1 MTKKFKT
8 ITLSAKNQKQLNKM
22 KKKLMKKNLVEIIKV
37 DTNEKTEICSE
48 DDIFKITSKDKPN
61 PIIKSN
67 LVPKKIIPKKTINSP
82 PKFIEFNKFNKPKV
96 KLSHFPPSPKYNHK
110 IKPKPHYKPKPPH
123 LNKSCEKIKN
133 IPIKKKFKIP
143 LPNTKEKYNVK
154 TQIKTFNNKKLLNN
168 FNNLTKN
175 EIFHFLSK
183 NNIKITRKAPIKLY
197 KTLSM
202 VLSINKNHKLN
213 II

>member
-22 KKKLMKKNLVEIIKV
+22 KKKLIKKNLVEIIKV

-48 DDIFKITSKDKPN
+48 DDIFKITSKDRPKPIN
-61 PIIKSN
+61 ESN
-67 LVPKKIIPKKTINSP
+67 LVPKNIIPKKTTISP
-82 PKFIEFNKFNKPKV
+82 PKFIEFNKFNKPQV

-110 IKPKPHYKPKPPH
+110 IKSKSQNKPKPIH
-123 LNKSCEKIKN
+123 LEKKCEKSNN

-143 LPNTKEKYNVK
+143 TPNTKEKYNVK

-168 FNNLTKN
+168 FDNLKQN

-183 NNIKITRKAPIKLY
+183 NNVKITRKAPIGLY
-197 KTLSM
+197 KTLSLI
-202 VLSINKNHKLN
+202 LSINKNHKLN

>member
-22 KKKLMKKNLVEIIKV
+22 KKKLIKKNLVEIIKV

-48 DDIFKITSKDKPN
+48 DDIFKITSKDKPK
-61 PIIKSN
+61 PIIESN
-67 LVPKKIIPKKTINSP
+67 LVPKNIIPIKTNISP
-82 PKFIEFNKFNKPKV
+82 LKFIEFNKFNKPQV
-96 KLSHFPPSPKYNHK
+96 KLSHFPPSPKYKHK
-110 IKPKPHYKPKPPH
+110 IKPKSHNKPKPIH
-123 LNKSCEKIKN
+123 LNKKSEKTNN

-143 LPNTKEKYNVK
+143 TPNTKEKYNVK

-175 EIFHFLSK
+175 EIFYFLSK
-183 NNIKITRKAPIKLY
+183 NNIKTTQKAPIELY
-197 KTLSM
+197 KTLGM
-202 VLSINKNHKLN
+202 MLSINKNHKLN